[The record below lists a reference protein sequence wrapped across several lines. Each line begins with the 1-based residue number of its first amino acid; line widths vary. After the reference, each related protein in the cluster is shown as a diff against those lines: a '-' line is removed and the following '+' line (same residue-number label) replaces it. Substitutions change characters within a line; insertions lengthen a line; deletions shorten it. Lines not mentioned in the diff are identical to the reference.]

1 MWVTIMLSRNLEITI
16 NKSISLAKKHK
27 HSEVT
32 IEHLLSALT
41 EDPDTQKALSVC
53 SVNINALLTQISTY
67 LNNLKINNAEAA
79 SLSEIIPNATFQK
92 IIQRSAI
99 QANLSGISKEI
110 SGVNVLAEILLE
122 TDSYA
127 AKALYEHNITRLDII
142 NYIIHGENYT
152 EFIFTQKESVGN
164 EVFFAKDIQQRQA
177 PKSFTNKVFEKEQE
191 ESEVLK
197 NYCVNLNRLAM
208 EGKID
213 LLVGREDE
221 INRLS
226 EILCRRNKNNPLLIG
241 EPGVGKTA
249 IIEGL
254 AYKISQKKVPAVLQ
268 KSVIFSLDLG
278 ALLAG
283 TRYRGDFEERMKE
296 VLKALA
302 SIPKSIL
309 FIDEIHS
316 IIGAGSTNGS
326 ALDASNLLKPALARG
341 QIRCIGS
348 TTFGEF
354 NKHFAKDKSFVRR
367 FQQITVKEPS
377 IEATIDI
384 LDGLREY
391 YEKFHNVNY
400 STGAIQAAAELSK
413 RYINDKHLPDK
424 AIDVIDETGAHLA
437 IKGSKQGKKVTVT
450 VKDIENTVARI
461 SKVPVINITTNEK
474 DRLKNMEKKLK
485 SVIFGQDK
493 AIEELSTAVKL
504 SRAGLRTDKK
514 PTGCYMFAGPT
525 GVGKT
530 ELAIQ
535 LAKLLNMH
543 FARIDMSEY
552 MEQHSVAKLIG
563 APPGYI
569 GHDAEGLLAEEVHR
583 NPYSVVLLDEIEK
596 AHKDLYNI
604 LLQVMDYGTLK
615 DSQGKKISF
624 RNTIII
630 MTTNAGIREF
640 NNKSVGFN
648 ENKATLNTRNKDE
661 IERIFS
667 PEFRNRLDSIVYFSP
682 LSQKTI
688 SKVVDKF
695 LKELRDM
702 LKIKKTKIRL
712 TPAAQEYICIK
723 GYDERSGA
731 RIMDRL
737 INDKIKKIIANE
749 ILFGKLTNGGQVII
763 DSQNDELQFKIETAS
778 FQTTKQKRTTATKAS
793 EEEVTTV
800 SL

>member
-1 MWVTIMLSRNLEITI
+1 MLSKNLETAI
-16 NKSISLAKKHK
+16 NKAINLAKTRKHR
-27 HSEVT
+27 EVT

-41 EDPDTQKALSVC
+41 EDSDTQKALTAC
-53 SVNINALLTQISTY
+53 SVRLDLLVTQISFY
-67 LNNLKINNAEAA
+67 LDNLETD
-79 SLSEIIPNATFQK
+79 SLTTNSSGEVIPNATFQK

-127 AKALYEHNITRLDII
+127 AKLLYEHNITRLDVI
-142 NYIIHGENYT
+142 NYIIHGESYS
-152 EFIFTQKESVGN
+152 EFIFTQKENGVN
-164 EVFFAKDIQQRQA
+164 EVFFTQA
-177 PKSFTNKVFEKEQE
+177 PQPKEMSHTFVKKFAEKEQE

-197 NYCVNLNRLAM
+197 NYCVNLNKLAI

-221 INRLS
+221 INRLT

-254 AYKISQKKVPAVLQ
+254 AHKISQKKVPAILQ
-268 KSVIFSLDLG
+268 KATIFSLDLG

-283 TRYRGDFEERMKE
+283 TRYRGDFEERIKE
-296 VLKALA
+296 VLKELA

-354 NKHFAKDKSFVRR
+354 NKHFSKDKSLVRR
-367 FQQITVKEPS
+367 FQQITVEEPS
-377 IEATIDI
+377 VEATVRI
-384 LDGLREY
+384 LNGLSSY
-391 YEKFHNVNY
+391 YEKFHNVVY
-400 STGAIQAAAELSK
+400 SEEAIKAAAELSK

-424 AIDVIDETGAHLA
+424 AIDVMDETGSHLA
-437 IKGSKQGKKVTVT
+437 INGQGTKITVT
-450 VKDIENTVARI
+450 IKDIESTVARMA
-461 SKVPVINITTNEK
+461 KVPVINITMDEK
-474 DRLKNMEKKLK
+474 DKLRTMEKKLK

-493 AIEELSTAVKL
+493 AIDELCTAVKL
-504 SRAGLRTDKK
+504 SRAGLRSDKK

-569 GHDAEGLLAEEVHR
+569 GHDAEGLLAEEVNR

-596 AHKDLYNI
+596 AHKDIYNI

-624 RNTIII
+624 RNTILI
-630 MTTNAGIREF
+630 MTTNAGIREMRV
-640 NNKSVGFN
+640 KGIGFN
-648 ENKATLNTRNKDE
+648 HNKETLNHKNKEE
-661 IERIFS
+661 IEKVFS
-667 PEFRNRLDSIVYFSP
+667 PEFRNRLDAIVYFSP
-682 LSQKTI
+682 LSQKTV
-688 SKVVDKF
+688 SKVAEKF
-695 LKELRDM
+695 LKELEGM
-702 LKIKKTKIRL
+702 LKLKNTTIQL
-712 TPAAQEYICIK
+712 TPAAQEYICMK
-723 GYDERSGA
+723 GYDEASGA

-737 INDKIKKIIANE
+737 INEKIKKIIANE
-749 ILFGKLTNGGQVII
+749 ILFGKLTKGGKVIV
-763 DSQNDELQFKIETAS
+763 DYADNELHFKMGTS
-778 FQTTKQKRTTATKAS
+778 SSSSNSKQKRTTAS
-793 EEEVTTV
+793 ESAEEAPSVN
-800 SL
+800 L